1 MIRLAF
7 YLSPNHC
14 QTSMTSSESRQQ
26 QPRSNDQSPDI
37 KQMIKD
43 AVEEALE
50 QQRRMI
56 LNESVSIKSVV
67 NIDEADDDKNDSV
80 VSASKYTNTPTTML
94 NSIQKLTITSKTNK
108 YINIRAINHQ
118 LQQIGLLTMIIGQRV
133 KPVPTR
139 DNLYGYVKKMYAPL
153 IVSNADDDDYCSL
166 LSTKSYHFVSKT
178 TSGVLL
184 EADDIG
190 RWDHDYIRLILIVDS
205 RRS

>member
-1 MIRLAF
+1 MSGGISIWIGDNGRSVFCVTAILHSDSLVMEAKSRSWYHTSMIHLHEGWWLRHHTSVIRLLVVWCLRYHTSMIRLAF

-67 NIDEADDDKNDSV
+67 NRRSKWVWCNHDPNDQ
-80 VSASKYTNTPTTML
+80 Y
-94 NSIQKLTITSKTNK
+94 
-108 YINIRAINHQ
+108 HQ
-118 LQQIGLLTMIIGQRV
+118 LLKEHR
-133 KPVPTR
+133 
-139 DNLYGYVKKMYAPL
+139 
-153 IVSNADDDDYCSL
+153 
-166 LSTKSYHFVSKT
+166 
-178 TSGVLL
+178 
-184 EADDIG
+184 
-190 RWDHDYIRLILIVDS
+190 RLF
-205 RRS
+205 